1 MALPTS
7 IRILLFELTFPS
19 LSTLS
24 FANVRVVCLSLCLL
38 FPPLALTSV
47 LFIPLHLL
55 VCLFHDNFHRGHVEG
70 EHEHGVFGGGG
81 KVLAG
86 ERAEH
91 SPGRLLETQRLFTSL
106 EGKCGRDA
114 ARRESPGGIRE
125 TDGGG
130 RAVSVSLSC

>member
-1 MALPTS
+1 MFV
-7 IRILLFELTFPS
+7 LF
-19 LSTLS
+19 
-24 FANVRVVCLSLCLL
+24 VCLFVCYS
-38 FPPLALTSV
+38 PPLALTSV
-47 LFIPLHLL
+47 LFIPLRLL

-114 ARRESPGGIRE
+114 ARASRRGEYTRR

-130 RAVSVSLSC
+130 ASERFPSR